1 MMDKAEDTNQ
11 LSAEIQR
18 AAMQTA
24 RDRANVAR
32 WDLNIAIFLFAI
44 LIIIMILL
52 SLGMG
57 INVVA
62 PLAIFGLA
70 TVWLVGWRRGRQ
82 LYQRFYTEELSN
94 LEPKPEKEAAA
105 FTGPLTS
112 REIEILNHV
121 AQGYLNKQI
130 AIELGISEATIKTH
144 VSSILTKLNANDR
157 TEAVVVAIKKGLI
170 SVR

>member
-1 MMDKAEDTNQ
+1 MIGEAGITKQVSPEMEQTA
-11 LSAEIQR
+11 AQR
-18 AAMQTA
+18 AK
-24 RDRANVAR
+24 DRANAAR
-32 WDLNIAIFLFAI
+32 WNLEVAILSFAI
-44 LIIIMILL
+44 LIIVMILL
-52 SLGMG
+52 FRG
-57 INVVA
+57 IGTEIVA
-62 PLAIFGLA
+62 SVAIFGL
-70 TVWLVGWRRGRQ
+70 TMVWLMGWRRGRQ